1 MELATRFFTDIPGES
16 YFLFGARGTGKST
29 WCLKELGGSNR
40 IDLLSPDVLRWYSAK
55 PERLKEYVLGQ
66 SAGTTIVIDEV
77 QKVPDLLSVVHELLE
92 MKKGYRFVM
101 TGSSFRKLKHSG
113 VDMLAGRA
121 LLRTMFPFMAA
132 EIRDHFSLERAL
144 TQGMIPVVWDSDY
157 SLDVL
162 RSYVG
167 VYLREEVMMEGLVRD
182 LGGFSRFL
190 EAASFSHGALLNISN
205 VARDCGVQRKTVEG
219 YIIILEDL
227 LLASRV
233 PVFARRSRRAVVAH
247 PKFYYFDAGVF
258 RDLRPK
264 GPLDRAEE
272 IDGAAL
278 EGLVYQHLKS
288 WMEYSPGNAH
298 LYYWRTKAGT
308 EVDFILYGQ
317 ECFWA
322 IEVKNSAEIRKKDLR
337 PLKAF
342 KEDYPES
349 SGLILYRGSSR
360 LLIDDI
366 QCLPVEDFLL
376 DLVPGKRLVVN

>member
-278 EGLVYQHLKS
+278 EGLFYQHLKS

-298 LYYWRTKAGT
+298 LY
-308 EVDFILYGQ
+308 
-317 ECFWA
+317 
-322 IEVKNSAEIRKKDLR
+322 
-337 PLKAF
+337 
-342 KEDYPES
+342 
-349 SGLILYRGSSR
+349 
-360 LLIDDI
+360 
-366 QCLPVEDFLL
+366 
-376 DLVPGKRLVVN
+376 

>member
-1 MELATRFFTDIPGES
+1 MHQP
-16 YFLFGARGTGKST
+16 
-29 WCLKELGGSNR
+29 
-40 IDLLSPDVLRWYSAK
+40 
-55 PERLKEYVLGQ
+55 
-66 SAGTTIVIDEV
+66 
-77 QKVPDLLSVVHELLE
+77 
-92 MKKGYRFVM
+92 
-101 TGSSFRKLKHSG
+101 
-113 VDMLAGRA
+113 
-121 LLRTMFPFMAA
+121 
-132 EIRDHFSLERAL
+132 DHFSQERAL
-144 TQGMIPVVWDSDY
+144 AQGMIPVVWDSDY

-233 PVFARRSRRAVVAH
+233 PVFARRSRRAVLAH

>member
-101 TGSSFRKLKHSG
+101 TGSSFRKLKQSG
-113 VDMLAGRA
+113 VDMQAGRA

>member
-101 TGSSFRKLKHSG
+101 TGSSSRKLKHSG